1 MIEWRRVVQAAAVSA
16 GMTVIGMTATTA
28 IAQDG
33 APGRPNLSGT
43 WILNRDLSDR
53 LALPDAATERP
64 GRGGPGGGGRP
75 GGPGGGPGGG
85 GPGGFGGGFGGG
97 RPDAPPGGADMPDP
111 KQMKRI
117 AELMEEL
124 LTPSPR
130 LIILQRDDSAVT
142 FVDADGHARVYA
154 INGKKEVHQLASG
167 TVQTRS
173 EWARDQ
179 LTMSISIERGP
190 GIVETYS
197 IDPKTRQL
205 LIQVKVSEGRGPR
218 LPPRR
223 VVYDPASDR

>member
-1 MIEWRRVVQAAAVSA
+1 
-16 GMTVIGMTATTA
+16 
-28 IAQDG
+28 
-33 APGRPNLSGT
+33 
-43 WILNRDLSDR
+43 
-53 LALPDAATERP
+53 
-64 GRGGPGGGGRP
+64 
-75 GGPGGGPGGG
+75 
-85 GPGGFGGGFGGG
+85 
-97 RPDAPPGGADMPDP
+97 MPDP

-130 LIILQRDDSAVT
+130 VIILQKDDSAVT
-142 FVDADGHARVYA
+142 FVDADGHSRIYA
-154 INGKKEVHQLASG
+154 TNGKKEAHQLAAG

-190 GIVETYS
+190 SIVETYS

-205 LIQVKVSEGRGPR
+205 VIQVKVSEGRGPR
-218 LPPRR
+218 MPPRR